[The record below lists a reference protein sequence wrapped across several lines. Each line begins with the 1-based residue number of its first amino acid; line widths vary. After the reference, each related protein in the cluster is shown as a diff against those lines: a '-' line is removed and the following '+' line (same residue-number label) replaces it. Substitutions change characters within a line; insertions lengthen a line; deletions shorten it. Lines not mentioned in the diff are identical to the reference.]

1 MAQKRDRDELNNR
14 EKPRRR
20 REAPEPKSE
29 DRRPR
34 RRPAREE
41 APREE
46 PPRRRKE
53 APRRQKADRRREDRQ
68 RMQEAPQEE
77 NPDPRQ
83 RRAEARQKRQEE
95 QRRLKRNLMVAGV
108 VMLLC
113 VAGILS
119 IAKFPEFFGLEA
131 LKPSIE
137 ATEPGQ
143 VPENTLVA
151 LPEKKPDQK
160 PKPGKTESSK
170 NKLQN
175 PITTIHIKAA
185 GDLNVTDSVVQSGLV
200 GSGYDFTNA
209 FIDVAAILSDA
220 DLTML
225 NFEGNVCGQPYGS
238 ETRSAPPELLTGL
251 VNAGVDIVQTAN
263 SYSVFNGLIG
273 LDATLQSIRNSGLVP
288 LGSYSTPQE
297 FAKNKGYLIADVQ
310 GIKVAMVAFTKG
322 VGGMGMPAG
331 NEECVNLLYEDYD
344 DLYKKVNKSGITK
357 VLRAAQAEKPDII
370 IAMLHWGSEYNDTIS
385 DTQTQIVELMKS
397 EGVDVII
404 GSHPHTVQWVDFD
417 EKAGT
422 LIAYSLGDFFG
433 EATAAGTNY
442 SIILDIE
449 ITKDANSG
457 ITKVTGFDYDP
468 IYTLNDKTEREE
480 ISGLS
485 RQVVRIRS
493 AMQARDGNF
502 VDRITAGAY
511 GSMEYS
517 LERIRDRVNGV
528 DQDPAQI
535 KAREDAEKEKKKQ
548 QREEKEKQKKEQEKA
563 EKKANKK

>member
-1 MAQKRDRDELNNR
+1 MAHKRDRDELNNR
-14 EKPRRR
+14 EEPRRPRERRPRPEPDGEEKRRPPRRPAPSREERPPAQRRQKPRRKPEPQPQ
-20 REAPEPKSE
+20 REAPETL
-29 DRRPR
+29 D
-34 RRPAREE
+34 
-41 APREE
+41 
-46 PPRRRKE
+46 
-53 APRRQKADRRREDRQ
+53 
-68 RMQEAPQEE
+68 PQ
-77 NPDPRQ
+77 Q
-83 RRAEARQKRQEE
+83 RRAEARKKRLEE

-113 VAGILS
+113 IAGIFA

-131 LKPSIE
+131 LKPDLA

-151 LPEKKPDQK
+151 LPEKEPEK
-160 PKPGKTESSK
+160 KPGSKPEKAESGK

-273 LDATLQSIRNSGLVP
+273 LDATLQSIRNSGLIP

-344 DLYKKVNKSGITK
+344 DLYKKINKDGITK
-357 VLRAAQAEKPDII
+357 VLRAAQAEKPDIV

-385 DTQTQIVELMKS
+385 DTQTQIVELMKK

-417 EKAGT
+417 EKEGT

-457 ITKVTGFDYDP
+457 ITKVTDFDYEP

-485 RQVVRIRS
+485 RQVVRIRT

-528 DQDPAQI
+528 DQDPEQI

-548 QREEKEKQKKEQEKA
+548 QREEKERQQKEQEKA
-563 EKKANKK
+563 DRKANRK